1 MSNTLTI
8 ALTRQMAMEHKMD
21 VLANNLAN
29 ASSTGF
35 KSEQLL
41 FVEYL
46 SKPDENGSISLVQDL
61 SVIRNYGQGPLR
73 KTNNPLDVAVNG
85 KGWFAVDTPQGRFYT
100 RDGAFRL
107 DASGQLVTG
116 NGDLVL
122 NRSGEPIVFTPD
134 ETNIEIA
141 KDGTIS
147 TSAGRKEGRLG
158 VFTFA
163 DENVLEK
170 VGGNLYS
177 TLETPQKAIDAT
189 VVQGMIEQSNVQSII
204 EITNMIAA
212 LRAYQ
217 SAQKIIDSELA
228 LLDETINTLTDTGT
242 A

>member
-163 DENVLEK
+163 DENVLK
-170 VGGNLYS
+170 KAGGNLYS

-228 LLDETINTLTDTGT
+228 LLDETIDTLTDTGT

>member
-163 DENVLEK
+163 DENVLK
-170 VGGNLYS
+170 KAGGNLYS

>member
-204 EITNMIAA
+204 EVTNMIAA

-217 SAQKIIDSELA
+217 SAQKIIDTELA
-228 LLDETINTLTDTGT
+228 LLDETIDTLTDTGT